1 MNCDLSSSK
10 GNRAN
15 GLSGKPL
22 EIRAAERVK
31 LRWKG
36 ISRFSL
42 HHTAISRNLKNKNLK
57 VKKCL
62 DKMGLPESWYKGSNK
77 VKVTEPG

>member
-1 MNCDLSSSK
+1 MDL
-10 GNRAN
+10 G
-15 GLSGKPL
+15 
-22 EIRAAERVK
+22 
-31 LRWKG
+31 KG

-42 HHTAISRNLKNKNLK
+42 HHTAIRRNLKNKKLK